1 LLDAIRLKDPVEAA
15 RLMREHL
22 DQLES
27 QLRFSTDNAQAPDL
41 TTIFEIPE
49 NYPKVSLAA

>member
-1 LLDAIRLKDPVEAA
+1 
-15 RLMREHL
+15 LMREHL

-27 QLRFSTDNAQAPDL
+27 QLQFSTGNVQAPDL

-49 NYPKVSLAA
+49 TYPKVGLAA